1 MKFYV
6 VIDTNVLISA
16 VLKHHSNPG
25 AIMEFIK
32 DGTIIPLIND
42 KIIAEYKDVLLRPK
56 FKFTAE
62 YVDEL
67 LSAITKEALIIKEDH
82 IDIDLPDEKD
92 RVFYEVT
99 MKSNEDRDSML
110 VTGNMK
116 HFPIEPFIVTPKELC
131 DIIVKAMGEA

>member
-16 VLKHHSNPG
+16 VLKHHSYPG

-42 KIIAEYKDVLLRPK
+42 QIIAEYKDVLLRPK
-56 FKFTAE
+56 FKFSAE
-62 YVDEL
+62 SVDEL
-67 LSAITKEALIIKEDH
+67 LSAITKEALIIEEDH

>member
-16 VLKHHSNPG
+16 GLKRYSNPNT
-25 AIMEFIK
+25 IMEFVK
-32 DGTIIPLIND
+32 NGTIIPLINN
-42 KIIAEYKDVLLRPK
+42 KILAEYKDVLSRPK
-56 FKFTAE
+56 FKFSAK
-62 YVDEL
+62 YVDEAIA
-67 LSAITKEALIIKEDH
+67 AITKDALIIDEDY

-99 MKSNEDRDSML
+99 MKSNEERDSML

-116 HFPIEPFIVTPKELC
+116 HFPIKPFIVTPKELC
-131 DIIVKAMGEA
+131 DIIIKAISEA